1 MSDEFKV
8 LVVVKYYA
16 VLVLLATSY
25 CRGAKMIDLIGRG
38 SRNQSLIVR
47 YWSRESEGVS
57 R

>member
-47 YWSRESEGVS
+47 YWSRESEGVT